1 MSAKVLSVGEVLG
14 VFYPRYGGCVDIR
27 VQRLS
32 MIGGMGR
39 PLALCMLMGRQCG
52 FSRLLWRCTLVL
64 VKEKVNRCTCVLEVV
79 VLEVCLHQAVWV
91 STQTMWASVG
101 TSSDWGRVERRT

>member
-1 MSAKVLSVGEVLG
+1 
-14 VFYPRYGGCVDIR
+14 
-27 VQRLS
+27 

-79 VLEVCLHQAVWV
+79 VLEVCLHQAVGV
-91 STQTMWASVG
+91 SPQTMWASAG
-101 TSSDWGRVERRT
+101 TSSDWGRVEHGTMRC